1 MPPPQGVPARATW
14 NAELERFE
22 HGELGRRGQRHGEWR
37 AWDEAGTLR
46 ETASWVDG
54 LRHGVT
60 RRFDAGGGL
69 REEGAFET
77 DQPVGVWRTFDEL
90 GRLEEEAEYLNGVR
104 HGASRRSGRVGA
116 TVDVTT
122 WQRGVRE
129 GLRRL
134 GPVRGRYADDVPV
147 GDWEYLGAHD
157 VVLRTAS
164 VRVADEAQVLRT
176 GDGPEALLA
185 LSTRLVSAGRL
196 AEALVAAARAGGQ
209 QGDVSVFVSQLAANA
224 LPFTAPDA
232 PALTAT
238 YVDETPSVRA
248 LLAGLV
254 MGLHAPTLLRALAAR
269 LTELGRPRVAL
280 ELLDAAVLLTPRD
293 EVTREARALAL
304 LQVWLPEL
312 AAFDLPRLAPP
323 ARRRVEGLLAL
334 AGAPFAFP
342 LAGAAPPSGLAARV
356 PGAIAQPLPAI
367 RAVLSRYAG
376 RLERLRA
383 ALAGLVALP
392 GLAALSPTTEL
403 PPEADL
409 AVEGLDPLRC
419 LLLAQAD
426 WAALAWLCWAVGLDE
441 VALPTAVA
449 PRLALGGAF
458 AQCWEQCLALAPEA
472 PADPLAEVRLRQA
485 LETLAMFRWLTKNGV
500 TSPWQEDLREP

>member
-1 MPPPQGVPARATW
+1 MTPPRGVPARATW
-14 NAELERFE
+14 NDELERFE
-22 HGELGRRGQRHGEWR
+22 HGEQGPRGQRHGEWR
-37 AWDEAGTLR
+37 AWDASGALR
-46 ETASWVDG
+46 ETSLWVDG

-60 RRFDAGGGL
+60 RRYDAGGGL

-77 DQPVGVWRTFDEL
+77 DQPAGVWRTFDEL
-90 GRLEEEAEYLNGVR
+90 GRLEEEAEYRDGVR
-104 HGASRRSGRVGA
+104 HGASRRSGRDGA
-116 TVDVTT
+116 TLDAST
-122 WQRGVRE
+122 WVRGARE
-129 GLRRL
+129 GVRRL
-134 GPVRGRYADDVPV
+134 GSVRGRYAADVPV

-164 VRVADEAQVLRT
+164 VRVADEGQVLRT

-185 LSTRLVSAGRL
+185 LSARLVRDGRL

-209 QGDVSVFVSQLAANA
+209 RGEVSVFVSQLAANA

-232 PALTAT
+232 LALTAA

-269 LTELGRPRVAL
+269 LTELRRPRVAL

-304 LQVWLPEL
+304 LTLWLPEL
-312 AAFDLPRLAPP
+312 AAFDLPRLSAP

-334 AGAPFAFP
+334 AGAPFDFP
-342 LAGAAPPSGLAARV
+342 RAGAAPASGAEG
-356 PGAIAQPLPAI
+356 PGTIAQPLPAI
-367 RAVLSRYAG
+367 GAVLSRYAG
-376 RLERLRA
+376 RLERLRG
-383 ALAGLVALP
+383 ALAGVVTLPDLSALAPATALP
-392 GLAALSPTTEL
+392 S
-403 PPEADL
+403 EADL
-409 AVEGLDPLRC
+409 AVEGLDPLRA

-426 WAALAWLCWAVGLDE
+426 WAALGWLCWAVGLDH
-441 VALPTAVA
+441 VALPPVVA

-458 AQCWEQCLALAPEA
+458 ARCREACLALAPEA
-472 PADPLAEVRLRQA
+472 AADGLAEARLRQA